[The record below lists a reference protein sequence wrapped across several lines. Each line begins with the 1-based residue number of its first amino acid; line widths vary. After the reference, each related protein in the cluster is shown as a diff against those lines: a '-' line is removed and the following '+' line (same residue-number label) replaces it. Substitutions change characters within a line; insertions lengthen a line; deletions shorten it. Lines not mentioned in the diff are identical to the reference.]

1 MLISKNYINS
11 FNSINSTKFNKFIK
25 PNQTRPVK
33 KTSLK
38 LTVGDIYSFIEK
50 EKTNPR
56 NLSYL
61 KELSALVYKGLPE
74 NAVLKR
80 NNLLKIRRVIYSRV
94 VEIGSNK
101 ISKDLFELVKK
112 LEKLLDDPKTPPAA
126 HALGISYIVKYRAG
140 DFRQLISNF
149 IKRFEHNPKFNK
161 YFDSEYRFLK
171 PILEKLKK
179 QSDNDVIKDKEFWSF
194 IDKKLKERELTIR
207 THRPNNHYI
216 NDPRNPYNLYFCV
229 IGKWNG
235 LSSGTTLVRSLLN
248 IEYRYTK
255 DDVDSAASNSPKF
268 HPWTDTPP
276 KVDPADFSH
285 LMLYDGEI
293 YTQECIPDV
302 YTVKDILELNKT
314 KKIDLDKQLLLWQQS
329 GKLPG
334 SAVYTNLIRVY
345 LETDPQYTKDQ
356 AMWKRK
362 LEEWNKKITAYA
374 DVSSL
379 FYLYS
384 MPVTYSQQQE
394 PHPSFFNL
402 ISLLLSASKEKE
414 IDDVMFKIS
423 AWICLK
429 SFRTPNGEIYPGID
443 LFKNLYKYHFD
454 ETIISDKNDFTIPN
468 TRYTKLAK
476 GLRDYNKIDNPYKL
490 LIPTLIQEE
499 DTVTHEP
506 IHTIPL
512 EDLILSSDGTKL
524 FNLSASEKFSEF
536 SQGLFYNVNTVPKRF
551 FSNLRGPK
559 IPSEVTQIRRNSKYS
574 AFFNKLSVTEDT
586 SPRLKKSTIDFIAD
600 FINKAYFIYGEG
612 VIADDDPSGVKFIQA
627 CDIRLT
633 GYFQEFYKQ
642 YLNLPEAE
650 KEKLNAQI
658 IVDKKNNIY
667 KFSDFIMKS
676 QKYLVTNDPVSE
688 KKKFDN
694 NADCNNEIILPLFIL
709 VIDYQP
715 TRKFRLYL
723 EDLPAEPL
731 DDPYGPRLLA
741 VMRNN
746 SRRVAYAP
754 ENQESTSISKSRHC
768 SL

>member
-11 FNSINSTKFNKFIK
+11 INSIKFNKFIK
-25 PNQTRPVK
+25 PNQT
-33 KTSLK
+33 SLN

-61 KELSALVYKGLPE
+61 KELSTLVYKGLPE
-74 NAVLKR
+74 NTVLKR
-80 NNLLKIRRVIYSRV
+80 NNLLKIRRIIYSRV

-112 LEKLLDDPKTPPAA
+112 LEKLLDDPKTRPLY
-126 HALGISYIVKYRAG
+126 HDEGISYMLKYCAG
-140 DFRQLISNF
+140 DFRKLIFNF
-149 IKRFEHNPKFNK
+149 EKRFKENSKFNE
-161 YFDSEYRFLK
+161 YFDSEYKYLK
-171 PILEKLKK
+171 PILEKLEE
-179 QSDNDVIKDKEFWSF
+179 QSDNYVIKDKKFWSF
-194 IDKKLKERELTIR
+194 IDEKLKERELTIR

-216 NDPRNPYNLYFCV
+216 NDPRNPYNLYFWV

-235 LSSGTTLVRSLLN
+235 LSSGTTSVRSLLN
-248 IEYRYTK
+248 IEYTYTN

-268 HPWTDTPP
+268 HLWTDSPP

-285 LMLYDGEI
+285 LILYDGKI
-293 YTQECIPDV
+293 YTQECILHV

-314 KKIDLDKQLLLWQQS
+314 KKIDLDKQLLVWQQS

-362 LEEWNKKITAYA
+362 LEEWNKNITAYA

-384 MPVTYSQQQE
+384 MLVTYSQQQE
-394 PHPSFFNL
+394 PPSSFFNL

-429 SFRTPNGEIYPGID
+429 SFKTPNGESYPGID
-443 LFKNLYKYHFD
+443 LLKNLYKDHFD

-476 GLRDYNKIDNPYKL
+476 GLRDYKIIDNPYKL
-490 LIPTLIQEE
+490 QIHTLRQEE
-499 DTVTHEP
+499 DSVTYQP

-512 EDLILSSDGTKL
+512 EDLILSRDGTEL
-524 FNLSASEKFSEF
+524 FNLSASEKFSK
-536 SQGLFYNVNTVPKRF
+536 SSRGLFFNINTVPKRF
-551 FSNLRGPK
+551 FCNRPGTK

-574 AFFNKLSVTEDT
+574 PFFNKLSVTEDT
-586 SPRLKKSTIDFIAD
+586 SPRLKKSTIDFIAE

-612 VIADDDPSGVKFIQA
+612 VLADDDPTGEKFIQA

-633 GYFQEFYKQ
+633 RYFEEFYKQ
-642 YLNLPEAE
+642 YLRLPEAE
-650 KEKLNAQI
+650 EEKLNDQI

-676 QKYLVTNDPVSE
+676 QNYLVTTDPVS
-688 KKKFDN
+688 KKDKFDN

-715 TRKFRLYL
+715 TRQFRPYL
-723 EDLPAEPL
+723 ENLAAEPL
-731 DDPYGPRLLA
+731 DYPSGARLLA
-741 VMRNN
+741 VMRKN
-746 SRRVAYAP
+746 SRHVSHAP
-754 ENQESTSISKSRHC
+754 ENEESTISKIRHC

>member
-1 MLISKNYINS
+1 MPISKNYINS
-11 FNSINSTKFNKFIK
+11 INSIKFNKFIK

-33 KTSLK
+33 QTSLN

-61 KELSALVYKGLPE
+61 KELSTLVYKGLPE

-80 NNLLKIRRVIYSRV
+80 NNLLKIRRIIYSRV

-112 LEKLLDDPKTPPAA
+112 LEKLLDVPNTPPVA
-126 HALGISYIVKYRAG
+126 HALGRNYMENYRAV

-149 IKRFEHNPKFNK
+149 VKRFEYNPKFNK
-161 YFDSEYRFLK
+161 YFDSEYQYLK
-171 PILEKLKK
+171 PILEKLKNRL
-179 QSDNDVIKDKEFWSF
+179 DDDVIEDKEFWSF
-194 IDKKLKERELTIR
+194 IDKKLKERELTVR
-207 THRPNNHYI
+207 THRPNFHYI
-216 NDPRNPYNLYFCV
+216 NDAKNPYNLYFLV
-229 IGKWNG
+229 IGMWNS

-285 LMLYDGEI
+285 LILYNSLI
-293 YTQECIPDV
+293 YTPECIPDV

-314 KKIDLDKQLLLWQQS
+314 KKINLDEQLLLWQKN

-334 SAVYTNLIRVY
+334 SAVYTNFIRVY
-345 LETDPQYTKDQ
+345 LETDPKYIKDQ
-356 AMWKRK
+356 NLWKRK
-362 LEEWNKKITAYA
+362 LEEWNKNITAYT
-374 DVSSL
+374 DVKNV
-379 FYLYS
+379 YKLYS
-384 MPVTYSQQQE
+384 TSVTYGQQE
-394 PHPSFFNL
+394 KNPPSFFNL
-402 ISLLLSASKEKE
+402 IRLLLSASKEKE
-414 IDDVMFKIS
+414 IDDVVFKIS
-423 AWICLK
+423 AWICSNK
-429 SFRTPNGEIYPGID
+429 FIKANRESYTGIE
-443 LFKNLYKYHFD
+443 LFKNLYKDHFD

-476 GLRDYNKIDNPYKL
+476 GLRDYNIIDNPYKL
-490 LIPTLIQEE
+490 QIPTLTQEE
-499 DTVTHEP
+499 DSVTHQP

-512 EDLILSSDGTKL
+512 EDLILSRDGTEL
-524 FNLSASEKFSEF
+524 FNLSASKEF
-536 SQGLFYNVNTVPKRF
+536 STSSPGLFFNINTVPRRF
-551 FSNLRGPK
+551 FSDRPGQK
-559 IPSEVTQIRRNSKYS
+559 IPSEVTQIRRKTKYS
-574 AFFNKLSVTEDT
+574 AFFNKLSVTEDS
-586 SPRLKKSTIDFIAD
+586 SPRLKKSTIDFIAE

-612 VIADDDPSGVKFIQA
+612 VLADDDPTGVKFIQA

-642 YLNLPEAE
+642 YLNLPGAE

-676 QKYLVTNDPVSE
+676 QKYHVTIDPVSK

-715 TRKFRLYL
+715 TRQFRPYL
-723 EDLPAEPL
+723 ENLAAEPL
-731 DDPYGPRLLA
+731 DDPSGPSLLA
-741 VMRNN
+741 VMRKN
-746 SRRVAYAP
+746 SRRVGYAP
-754 ENQESTSISKSRHC
+754 ENQESTISKTRHC